1 MKLNIPITL
10 STLLLLVL
18 ASKEVEVSTSLQHR
32 VRLER
37 KQAVVLIT
45 YYKHLFTT
53 INIFVSGKKA
63 GACFERKP
71 RTLS

>member
-63 GACFERKP
+63 GACFERMP